1 MKRYPDCQN
10 EGCSDCAACS
20 LSNYGRDCHNNP
32 CNQLAYLRAKAGL
45 TQAQLAQKTGKHVM
59 YISKLE
65 RGDRQI
71 SGISLE
77 TAIAIADAL
86 GVDDLRE
93 LL

>member
-1 MKRYPDCQN
+1 MKRYQDCQN

-20 LSNYGRDCHNNP
+20 LSNYGRDCRNNP
-32 CNQLAYLRAKAGL
+32 CNQLAYLRTKAGL

-65 RGDRQI
+65 RGDRHI

-77 TAIAIADAL
+77 TAIALADAL

-93 LL
+93 LM